1 MLMPLDADE
10 VCRLS
15 LNFPIN
21 RRAVLAAGA
30 LGLAVPVA
38 QAETGVTDNRI
49 RIGQSAVFS
58 GVAQDFGIDYR
69 AGILLAFSRI
79 NKAGGVLGRKLEL
92 VSYDDA
98 YDPKRTADNTLKLID
113 SDQVFALMGYVAT
126 GNLVAALPIAERS
139 GVPMFAPL
147 VGTSSFRTTFNP
159 LLFHV
164 RASYEQELRKII
176 SHLATLGIHDIAVV
190 YQNSAFG
197 KSNMETC
204 VQIAQTLSVAVKQT
218 LPMEI
223 TATDAK
229 TQTAALLATPP
240 GAVVMVMAG
249 RMVEVFLNDYRGAK
263 GAAPIYTLSVGI
275 TDAAGSAKRLNGK
288 LEGVVT
294 ASIVPGTQQKRFG
307 VVTEYQQ
314 DRAEF
319 SEAIDSATALEG
331 YIAGRVFTEGLRRAG
346 KALTREGF
354 VRAIEGMGT
363 TKLADFP
370 ISYGPKNH
378 NGSNFVNLEMYGKD
392 GNLVR

>member
-1 MLMPLDADE
+1 MPLDGRRCE
-10 VCRLS
+10 SHFL
-15 LNFPIN
+15 PT
-21 RRAVLAAGA
+21 RRAVMAVGL
-30 LGLAVPVA
+30 LGLAIPA
-38 QAETGVTDNRI
+38 AHAETGVTDTRI

-69 AGILLAFSRI
+69 AGILLAFARA

-92 VSYDDA
+92 ISYDDA
-98 YDPKRTADNTLKLID
+98 YNPQRTADNTLKLID
-113 SDQVFALMGYVAT
+113 ADQVFALMGFVAT
-126 GNLVAALPIAERS
+126 GNLVAALPIAEKS

-147 VGTSSFRTTFNP
+147 VGTSSFRSTFHP

-176 SHLATLGIHDIAVV
+176 GHLATLGIRDIAVV

-204 VQIAQTLSVAVKQT
+204 VQIAESLSVKVKQT
-218 LPMEI
+218 LPMDI

-229 TQTAALLATPP
+229 TQTAALVATSP

-249 RMVEVFLNDYRGAK
+249 RMVEVFLADYRAGK

-294 ASIVPGTQQKRFG
+294 ASIVPGTQQVRFA
-307 VVTEYQQ
+307 VVADYQR

-319 SEAIDSATALEG
+319 TQTIDSATALEG
-331 YIAGRVFTEGLRRAG
+331 YIAARVFIEGLHRAG
-346 KALTREGF
+346 KALTREAF
-354 VRAIEGMGT
+354 VRAMEGIGT

-370 ISYGPKNH
+370 LSYGPKNH
-378 NGSNFVNLEMYGKD
+378 NGSNFVNLEMYASD
-392 GNLVR
+392 GHLVR

>member
-1 MLMPLDADE
+1 MNTFTR
-10 VCRLS
+10 RL
-15 LNFPIN
+15 LLQFTT
-21 RRAVLAAGA
+21 LGL
-30 LGLAVPVA
+30 LGLAVSVV
-38 QAETGVTDNRI
+38 QAETGVTDTRI

-69 AGILLAFSRI
+69 AGILLAFARA

-113 SDQVFALMGYVAT
+113 VDQVFALMGYVAT
-126 GNLVAALPIAERS
+126 GNLVAALPLAEKS

-176 SHLATLGIHDIAVV
+176 NHLATLGIRDIAVV

-204 VQIAQTLSVAVKQT
+204 IQIAQSLSVAVKQT
-218 LPMEI
+218 LPMDI

-229 TQTAALLATPP
+229 TQTAALIAAPP

-249 RMVEVFLNDYRGAK
+249 RMVEVFLADYRAGK
-263 GAAPIYTLSVGI
+263 SAAPIYTLSVGI

-294 ASIVPGTQQKRFG
+294 ASIVPGIHQTRFA
-307 VVTEYQQ
+307 VVVDYQQ
-314 DRAEF
+314 DRADF
-319 SEAIDSATALEG
+319 ALAIDSATALEG

-346 KALTREGF
+346 KALSRESF
-354 VRAIEGMGT
+354 VRAMEGMGT
-363 TKLADFP
+363 TKIADFP
-370 ISYGPKNH
+370 LSYSPKNH
-378 NGSNFVNLEMYGKD
+378 NGSSFVNLEMYGKD
-392 GNLVR
+392 GSLVR

>member
-1 MLMPLDADE
+1 MPLDACE
-10 VCRLS
+10 IRRLS
-15 LNFPIN
+15 PPLN
-21 RRAVLAAGA
+21 RRAVLASGV
-30 LGLAVPVA
+30 LGLAVPAV
-38 QAETGVTDNRI
+38 QAETGVTDTRI

-69 AGILLAFSRI
+69 AGILLAFARA

-92 VSYDDA
+92 IAYDDA

-113 SDQVFALMGYVAT
+113 ADQVFALMGYVAT
-126 GNLVAALPIAERS
+126 GNLIAALPIAERS

-147 VGTSSFRTTFNP
+147 VGTSSFRTKFNP

-164 RASYEQELRKII
+164 RASYEQELHKII
-176 SHLATLGIHDIAVV
+176 GHLATLGIHDIAVV

-204 VQIAQTLSVAVKQT
+204 IQIAQSLSVAVKQT
-218 LPMEI
+218 LPMDI
-223 TATDAK
+223 TATHAK
-229 TQTAALLATPP
+229 TQSAALIAAPP

-249 RMVEVFLNDYRGAK
+249 RMVEVFLTDYRMGK

-294 ASIVPGTQQKRFG
+294 ASIVPGIHQTRFA
-307 VVTEYQQ
+307 VVADYQQ

-331 YIAGRVFTEGLRRAG
+331 YIAARVFLEGLRRAG
-346 KALTREGF
+346 KALTRESF

-363 TKLADFP
+363 TKIADFP
-370 ISYGPKNH
+370 LSYSPKNH
-378 NGSNFVNLEMYGKD
+378 NGSGFVNLEMYGKD